1 MYPLYFIPKRVIQEY
16 QKHINGGK
24 SLTTPII
31 KRKISAMINATKYCR
46 IDLGNNKY
54 QHRFGHCKMIVEENN
69 LIVSKV
75 EYTIVGSV
83 NGSDGKLYN
92 RICKEYYGL
101 NDKHTE
107 FAETCRNRIIEGV
120 C

>member
-16 QKHINGGK
+16 QTKIHNAK
-24 SLTTPII
+24 YLTTPII
-31 KRKISAMINATKYCR
+31 KRKISAMIHATKYCR
-46 IDLGNNKY
+46 IDLGNGKY

-69 LIVSKV
+69 LTVSKV
-75 EYTIVGSV
+75 EYTIIGSV
-83 NGSDGKLYN
+83 PKGDGKFYDK
-92 RICKEYYGL
+92 ICKKCYGL

-107 FAETCRNRIIEGV
+107 FAETCRNKIIEGV